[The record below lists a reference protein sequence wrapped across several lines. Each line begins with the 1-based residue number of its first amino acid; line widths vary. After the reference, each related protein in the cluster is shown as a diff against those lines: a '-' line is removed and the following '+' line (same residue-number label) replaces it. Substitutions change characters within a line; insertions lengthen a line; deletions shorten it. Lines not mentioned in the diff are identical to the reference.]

1 MYKAQP
7 EAKSPNGGI
16 ERFECRH
23 TELGRPLLGTVL
35 TVSSP
40 VVAML
45 ASQVFDFVM
54 IDMEH
59 SPMTA
64 EQMTHLV
71 HSVVAASKGTCSAIV
86 RVPSHDVEWIKWA
99 LDSGAAGIIVPM
111 VNNVDEMEKII
122 SHAIYPPRGKRSFG
136 PFNAP
141 FGRQLQGTQFGAYY
155 SMAQDSGVA
164 LLPIIESAE
173 GLKNAESILAMDG
186 VSGAFIGPYDL
197 RLSLGLPGGV
207 DGTEP
212 EFSEALSRICNAA
225 KKSGKIVGSMGT
237 SPESIRAR
245 TKLGMT
251 FLLVTLDYNVLLSG
265 FSSSM
270 EQAQATL
277 RGLSTDHGCG
287 QADSESE
294 AERKGA
300 KL

>member
-1 MYKAQP
+1 MP
-7 EAKSPNGGI
+7 IDGGI
-16 ERFECRH
+16 HRFECRH

-35 TVSSP
+35 TVASP
-40 VVAML
+40 IVAML

-99 LDSGAAGIIVPM
+99 LDSGAAGIIIPM
-111 VNNVDEMEKII
+111 VNNAAEMEKII
-122 SHAIYPPRGKRSFG
+122 SHSVYPPRGRRSFG

-141 FGRQLQGTQFGAYY
+141 FGRQLQGTQLGAYY
-155 SMAQDSGVA
+155 QMAQDAGVA
-164 LLPIIESAE
+164 ILPIIESAE
-173 GLKNAESILAMDG
+173 GLKNAESILAVDG
-186 VSGAFIGPYDL
+186 VSGAFVGPYDL

-207 DGTEP
+207 DGPEP
-212 EFSEALSRICNAA
+212 EFAEALLRLCNAA
-225 KKSGKIVGSMGT
+225 KKQEKIVGSMGT

-245 TKLGMT
+245 TMLGMT
-251 FLLVTLDYNVLLSG
+251 FLLVTIDYNVLLSG
-265 FSSSM
+265 FSASM

-277 RGLSTDHGCG
+277 TQMAAEQKTTFKHAHDT
-287 QADSESE
+287 SE
-294 AERKGA
+294 AVKS
-300 KL
+300 